1 MSLID
6 RESKEEKGKEVK
18 RQKSGFHFSCDEQRI
33 RYTCNEVLFASRR
46 EWLGEKRASDG
57 KK

>member
-33 RYTCNEVLFASRR
+33 RYTCNGVLFASRR
-46 EWLGEKRASDG
+46 EW
-57 KK
+57 